1 MVIHAR
7 NFVTSDDALGGAV
20 IQRSVRFNS
29 NDSTQIENTNLG
41 TSPTSRKIATIS
53 FWFKRSKLSDSGMI
67 TMGYSGTGASASGFA
82 IRFKSS
88 HQLGVENQI
97 NNSLVWDIK
106 PTRVFR
112 DVASWYHIVTA
123 IDTTQGTSSDRV
135 KFYINGVQETDLE
148 TTSYPSQN
156 YDNLFNY
163 NKVRIGAWDGNG
175 YYNGFD
181 GYIADFYSIDGQAL
195 DPSYFGYTESQTGLW
210 RPKRY
215 EGTFGNNGHHL
226 DFRDNSSASN
236 LGLDRSGNSKDF
248 NNVSNISVSDGTG
261 NDSLEDTPTNNF
273 PTFNH
278 INSIV
283 RENSYDA
290 QIRQGGLLMVGG
302 DVHASATIN
311 LPKSGKW
318 YVEFSKYGNGA
329 PQAISVTRANK
340 LMTSYDGALGLADH
354 VQYVS
359 NGEIGNRTR
368 GSTSD
373 APTWQ
378 DDADIVVA
386 AAVDMDNGAVYFARA
401 NTWINSGDPTS
412 GSAKTGA
419 IATDLLTDND
429 GEHYIGAQ
437 GYNGNNSYGMYIN
450 FGQRP
455 FTYTPPTGYKTL
467 NSKNLP
473 LNTPSIIRP
482 QKHFETLL
490 YTGTGSSNSVTGLE
504 FAPDFIWARRRSSP
518 DGHHFLLI
526 DSVRGGSKS
535 LQSNTNDSE
544 NSNANRD
551 MTFLKDGIRWNSDT
565 GNANA
570 SGESYVVWCWKGG
583 GAAVSNTNGDITSS
597 VSVNEEAGF
606 SIVSYTG
613 NGSNGQTVGHGLS
626 KAPQWIMLKNRDA
639 TQNWR
644 VWQHK
649 LASDGS
655 KRMLLDA
662 QNASENAGFL
672 NDTAPTST
680 VFTLGNADDAWN
692 ANGDKFIVYCWHEVP
707 GFSKFGSHIGNG
719 STDGTYVHLGFRPAW
734 VMVKRYDGGGQGWNI
749 FDNKRNTFNLVDEFL
764 IANSSNA
771 EATGS
776 ALNLDFLSNG
786 IKFRGSDGGSNYS
799 GYNYIYMA
807 FAEQPGTTP
816 FETFPNAR

>member
-302 DVHASATIN
+302 DVHASTTIN

-467 NSKNLP
+467 SSKNLP

-490 YTGTGSSNSVTGLE
+490 YTGTGSSNIVEGLE
-504 FAPDFIWARRRSSP
+504 FSP
-518 DGHHFLLI
+518 DMIWVKGRDTNGYEHMII
-526 DSVRGGSKS
+526 DSVRGGTKS
-535 LQSNTNDSE
+535 LVP
-544 NSNANRD
+544 NANDQESTHGGRS
-551 MTFLKDGIRWNSDT
+551 MTFYNRGVRWNSDS
-565 GNANA
+565 GNCNAN
-570 SGESYVVWCWKGG
+570 GEDYVMWCWKAGG
-583 GAAVSNTNGDITSS
+583 SSTVSNTDGDQTTQ
-597 VSVNEEAGF
+597 VSLNEEAGF
-606 SIVSYTG
+606 GIVTYTG
-613 NGSNGQTVGHGLS
+613 TGSNTNIGHGLGAVPEMIITKS
-626 KAPQWIMLKNRDA
+626 RS
-639 TQNWR
+639 
-644 VWQHK
+644 
-649 LASDGS
+649 ASGDWAV
-655 KRMLLDA
+655 LDKFNTTA
-662 QNASENAGFL
+662 EYGFFL
-672 NDTAPTST
+672 NDNGGYSSYQGGTFWNDTPPTST
-680 VFTLGNADDAWN
+680 VFRVSTNSATNASGVTYVA
-692 ANGDKFIVYCWHEVP
+692 YCWKSIP
-707 GFSKFGSHIGNG
+707 GFSKIGKYTGNG
-719 STDGTYVHLGFRPAW
+719 NSNGAFVHLGFRPAW
-734 VMVKRYDGGGQGWNI
+734 VMFKRTNSGGNWFI
-749 FDNKRNTFNLVDEFL
+749 VDNKRDPFNECTRDLYPNN
-764 IANSSNA
+764 ANA
-771 EATGS
+771 ETNNA
-776 ALNLDFLSNG
+776 NFVDFLSNG
-786 IKFRGSDGGSNYS
+786 FKLRTTGTAVNASGGT
-799 GYNYIYMA
+799 YIYMA
-807 FAEQPGTTP
+807 FAEQPGNTAFDTI
-816 FETFPNAR
+816 TNAR

>member
-302 DVHASATIN
+302 DVHASTTIN

-467 NSKNLP
+467 SSKNLP
-473 LNTPSIIRP
+473 LNTPSVIRP

-490 YTGTGSSNSVTGLE
+490 YTGTGSSNIVEGLE
-504 FAPDFIWARRRSSP
+504 FSP
-518 DGHHFLLI
+518 DMIWVKGRDTNGYEHMII
-526 DSVRGGSKS
+526 DSVRGGTKS
-535 LQSNTNDSE
+535 LVP
-544 NSNANRD
+544 NANDQESTHGGRS
-551 MTFLKDGIRWNSDT
+551 MTFYNRGVRWNSDS
-565 GNANA
+565 GNCNAN
-570 SGESYVVWCWKGG
+570 GEDYVMWCWKAGG
-583 GAAVSNTNGDITSS
+583 SSTVSNTDGDQTTQ
-597 VSVNEEAGF
+597 VSLNEEAGF
-606 SIVSYTG
+606 GIVTYTGTGSNTNIGHGLGAVPEMIMTKSRSASGDWAVLDKFNTTAEYGFFLNDNGGYSSYQGGTFWNDTPPTSTVFRVSTNSATNASGVTYVAYCWKSIPGYSKIGKYTG
-613 NGSNGQTVGHGLS
+613 NGS
-626 KAPQWIMLKNRDA
+626 A
-639 TQNWR
+639 
-644 VWQHK
+644 
-649 LASDGS
+649 DG
-655 KRMLLDA
+655 A
-662 QNASENAGFL
+662 YEH
-672 NDTAPTST
+672 
-680 VFTLGNADDAWN
+680 V
-692 ANGDKFIVYCWHEVP
+692 
-707 GFSKFGSHIGNG
+707 
-719 STDGTYVHLGFRPAW
+719 GFRPAW
-734 VMVKRYDGGGQGWNI
+734 VLFKRTDSGGNWFI
-749 FDNKRNTFNLVDEFL
+749 VDNKRDPFNECTRDLYPNN
-764 IANSSNA
+764 ANA
-771 EATGS
+771 ETNNA
-776 ALNLDFLSNG
+776 NFVDFLSNG
-786 IKFRGSDGGSNYS
+786 FKLRTTGTAVNASGGT
-799 GYNYIYMA
+799 YIYMA
-807 FAEQPGTTP
+807 FAEQPGNTAFDTI
-816 FETFPNAR
+816 TNAR